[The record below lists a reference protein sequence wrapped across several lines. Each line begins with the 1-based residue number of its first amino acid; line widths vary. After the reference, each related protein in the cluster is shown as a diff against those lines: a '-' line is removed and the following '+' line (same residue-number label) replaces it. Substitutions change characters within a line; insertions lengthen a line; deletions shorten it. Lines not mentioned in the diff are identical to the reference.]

1 MKLNTPII
9 PANIPH
15 KKIIGDPYRPIIGI
29 NDDAVAGKGDL
40 TWLGEHASM
49 NYIRNSVY
57 SAVLVSSN
65 FGNVCEFKDKTLI
78 VVDSPI
84 DVFEQLGQSIM
95 PRPAVAPIIGESS
108 FISETAVIEP
118 NVVIG
123 TNCQIG
129 NNVVVTKGTVI
140 ENNVTI
146 HDNTVIGAE
155 PFSYMRCVSDGTLR
169 KRLAIGNVHI
179 ESDVE
184 IGSFV
189 TIARGLTSTTII
201 RKGTKTDCHV
211 HIGHDVSVG
220 KNCLLCAYVGIA
232 GYTSIGD
239 NCAFWARSGAVQRI
253 AIADNTTIMA
263 TAVVTKNI
271 KEPYLRLVG
280 NPARPGMQHWR
291 NFRKQ

>member
-1 MKLNTPII
+1 MKLNTPIL

-15 KKIIGDPYRPIIGI
+15 IKIIGDPYRPIIGI
-29 NDDAVAGKGDL
+29 NDDVVAGNGEL
-40 TWLGEHASM
+40 TWLSEHASLKH
-49 NYIRNSVY
+49 IRNAAC
-57 SAVLVSSN
+57 SAVLVSRN
-65 FGNVCEFKDKTLI
+65 FDNVCEFKDKTLI

-84 DVFEQLGQSIM
+84 DIFEQLGQSIKH
-95 PRPAVAPIIGESS
+95 RSANTPIIGADC

-118 NVVIG
+118 NVIIG
-123 TNCQIG
+123 TNCIIG
-129 NNVVVTKGTVI
+129 NNVVVAQGTVI

-155 PFSYMRCVSDGTLR
+155 PFSYMRCTSDSTLR
-169 KRLAIGNVHI
+169 KRLAFGNVHI
-179 ESDVE
+179 ESGVE

-189 TIARGLTSTTII
+189 TIARGLTSTTTI

-220 KNCLLCAYVGIA
+220 KNCLLCSYVGIA

-253 AIADNTTIMA
+253 VIADNTTIMA

-271 KEPYLRLVG
+271 KESNLRLVG
-280 NPARPGMQHWR
+280 NPARPGMQYWR
-291 NFRKQ
+291 NCLKQ